1 MRTQAVSHQ
10 ETGLFVE
17 IAATLA
23 AFSTSHLLGRS
34 QQHFPDVVQLDG
46 QLAACGDLPVY
57 KTCIIENSSRFQHE
71 KNSPPN
77 FVGQHRE
84 RFTLRH
90 ASLEFL

>member
-1 MRTQAVSHQ
+1 MRTQAASNQ
-10 ETGLFVE
+10 ENGFFAE

-46 QLAACGDLPVY
+46 QLAVCGDLLVY

-71 KNSPPN
+71 KNGPPN
-77 FVGQHRE
+77 FVSQHRE